1 MEASVLKLQ
10 EFLQLKVMKSDE
22 KSKLLF
28 EKIASDMA
36 LEGFSFE
43 VRQLRAL
50 AQFQLLVQCNILW
63 LPGVLNC
70 CFFLLF
76 FFNVYIHFSMRLR
89 LDFYCRVWKNCGI

>member
-1 MEASVLKLQ
+1 MEASVLKIQ

-50 AQFQLLVQCNILW
+50 AQLQLLVPALCNVFLW
-63 LPGVLNC
+63 FTEVLNYWVFSFFI
-70 CFFLLF
+70 FFL
-76 FFNVYIHFSMRLR
+76 YIFT
-89 LDFYCRVWKNCGI
+89 FQ